1 MHLFLYRSYTKV
13 WHLILHGSNKKVKRK
28 QKNKILKL
36 QSRLFLANINL
47 FKVSITVEET
57 RLFLLFYFAD
67 FVRKYQIHM
76 YENFPSHQL
85 FTYAETSFVVSI
97 GKTLEINLY

>member
-1 MHLFLYRSYTKV
+1 M
-13 WHLILHGSNKKVKRK
+13 
-28 QKNKILKL
+28 
-36 QSRLFLANINL
+36 
-47 FKVSITVEET
+47 EET

-67 FVRKYQIHM
+67 FVRKHQIHM

>member
-1 MHLFLYRSYTKV
+1 MEK
-13 WHLILHGSNKKVKRK
+13 
-28 QKNKILKL
+28 
-36 QSRLFLANINL
+36 
-47 FKVSITVEET
+47 T